1 MVKHV
6 ILWTLK
12 YEYSEEQKK
21 EIKDGIKAGCSLK
34 FILLFLRLKYYNC
47 RMLTVRIFGQ
57 VSDVELRCQEGEGP
71 FQNDINNDF
80 SACMEVCEMS
90 ERWQLNLMTIAL
102 AIGIVLVWITWD
114 PKIVVCC
121 MALSVLR
128 LGALFYEYPELQ
140 IWRDE

>member
-1 MVKHV
+1 M
-6 ILWTLK
+6 
-12 YEYSEEQKK
+12 EEIVAFQATSGKKKSSMMKEK
-21 EIKDGIKAGCSLK
+21 EI
-34 FILLFLRLKYYNC
+34 
-47 RMLTVRIFGQ
+47 
-57 VSDVELRCQEGEGP
+57 
-71 FQNDINNDF
+71 
-80 SACMEVCEMS
+80 MS

-140 IWRDE
+140 IWKEE